1 MGYNSNMTKEVIMKE
16 KKLVQVFQKFAE
28 DQAWFGGQIPQQ
40 PFLQLIA
47 SFGFTEDKS
56 NPKTELMKKLI
67 DALGFELDDVAIQEV
82 LEGDVY

>member
-1 MGYNSNMTKEVIMKE
+1 MTEE
-16 KKLVQVFQKFAE
+16 KLVQVFQKFAE

-47 SFGFTEDKS
+47 SFGFTANYP

-67 DALGFELDDVAIQEV
+67 DALGFELDDVAIQDV
-82 LEGDVY
+82 LEGNVY

>member
-1 MGYNSNMTKEVIMKE
+1 MTEE
-16 KKLVQVFQKFAE
+16 KLVQVFKQFAQ

-47 SFGFTEDKS
+47 SFGFTEDVN
-56 NPKTELMKKLI
+56 NPKTALMEKLI
-67 DALGFELDDVAIQEV
+67 DALGFDLDDVAIQDV